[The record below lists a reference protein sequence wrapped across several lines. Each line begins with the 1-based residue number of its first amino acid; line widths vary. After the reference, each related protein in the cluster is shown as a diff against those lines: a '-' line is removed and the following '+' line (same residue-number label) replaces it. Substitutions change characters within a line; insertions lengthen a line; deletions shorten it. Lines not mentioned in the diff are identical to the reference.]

1 MPHTYTQNLL
11 WPDRILCTSPAVRKE
26 KNYALVAVSQGCW
39 LCHCSTQSSDTSEVA
54 AQLPPGTAGPGQER
68 SGCAESGD
76 AAHPALNSR
85 TGNGHDKHPD
95 QTPQCGYRQ
104 TDLFARS
111 GHWMQQISRS
121 TWSTRRAG
129 KPAADPRLCLSPSK
143 VLIQMGICELSIK
156 EQRQSLST
164 WGRAEGWI

>member
-1 MPHTYTQNLL
+1 MPHTYTQSLL

-68 SGCAESGD
+68 SGGAESGD
-76 AAHPALNSR
+76 AAHPVLNSR

-104 TDLFARS
+104 TDRLTCSLEAATGCSKSHAAHGAHAGLGSLLQIPGFACPLPKCWS
-111 GHWMQQISRS
+111 KWASVNWALKSRGS
-121 TWSTRRAG
+121 H
-129 KPAADPRLCLSPSK
+129 
-143 VLIQMGICELSIK
+143 
-156 EQRQSLST
+156 
-164 WGRAEGWI
+164 